1 MRRHD
6 RVYLQPG
13 AAFETPC
20 VEAGSPLWLAARQ
33 WIDKGRPLVAA
44 RQSPADRR
52 LLLGLSLPLTHDRKR
67 LSIHVDRSSI
77 AAVHSPLAVG
87 QCLSRLP
94 AAAGDALR
102 LLDDE
107 IAGSGARLGIFGS
120 LAWEVVSG
128 EAYRHAGSDID
139 VICDVV
145 DRRQYEIALAALARA
160 QSRLACR
167 LDGELRLPD
176 GNAVAWQELAQAG
189 CSAEKKMLV
198 KGEAA
203 PALMPLS
210 EFLNSCLS
218 LECAA

>member
-20 VEAGSPLWLAARQ
+20 VEAGGPLWLAARQ
-33 WIDKGRPLVAA
+33 WIDQGRPLVAA
-44 RQSPADRR
+44 RQVVDDERV
-52 LLLGLSLPLTHDRKR
+52 LLGLSLPLTHDRKR
-67 LSIHVDRSSI
+67 LSIYVDRSSV
-77 AAVHSPLAVG
+77 AAVCAPLTAE
-87 QCLSRLP
+87 QCLCRLP
-94 AAAGDALR
+94 AAAADVLR
-102 LLDDE
+102 QLEDE
-107 IAGSGARLGIFGS
+107 IRGCGVRLGIFGS

-128 EAYRHAGSDID
+128 EACRHAGSDID

-176 GNAVAWQELAQAG
+176 GKAVAWQELAQADCVAG
-189 CSAEKKMLV
+189 KKVLV
-198 KGEAA
+198 KGEAT

-210 EFLNSCLS
+210 EFLSSCLS
-218 LECAA
+218 LEYAA